1 MRRPRRVLV
10 VVTAT
15 AAAGLGLAA
24 CDPVEGDMS
33 TSAVA
38 ITTDKMG
45 TLELERQ
52 HAEVDWITCTASF
65 IGRDKK
71 ASESDEP
78 RDAEVD
84 CRGQTDDDKVITIRG
99 RVTDVSNG
107 ACVRG
112 NLTARIGGEEWFR
125 VDVLGNCDSKP
136 NDDNANDNANDDNDN
151 ANDDNGDQG
160 NDSGNDSGDNGHDDG
175 NGNGGNDDNA
185 GHDEPDPGPT
195 ATVTVTE
202 RPGEEQGK

>member
-1 MRRPRRVLV
+1 M
-10 VVTAT
+10 TAT

-136 NDDNANDNANDDNDN
+136 NDDNDNDNANDDN